1 MRRRCQDRH
10 WYLPLDLPL
19 IVGKERRPKQQALPK
34 DAALFIGRDRHVD
47 GNFPAPNLDFCL
59 LCVTQV
65 LEPLGS
71 FTDPEPEPV
80 TRNLPSSSKYKTGVV
95 CGSPVLRPG
104 TVISNTGMPRTLPIS
119 RPPDV
124 RYRPLLSRL
133 PARTKGFGTAISGS
147 LSFALWRPG
156 EKAVLRLQHS

>member
-1 MRRRCQDRH
+1 MRRRHQDRH

-19 IVGKERRPKQQALPK
+19 IVGKERGPEQQALPE
-34 DAALFIGRDRHVD
+34 DAALFIGRDRHID

-65 LEPLGS
+65 LEPLGFFYRS
-71 FTDPEPEPV
+71 R
-80 TRNLPSSSKYKTGVV
+80 TRASHQELAIVLENKTGVV

-104 TVISNTGMPRTLPIS
+104 TVISDTGMPRTLPIS

-124 RYRPLLSRL
+124 RYRPLLSHL
-133 PARTKGFGTAISGS
+133 PARTKGFGTAMSAS
-147 LSFALWRPG
+147 LSFALWRTG
-156 EKAVLRLQHS
+156 EKAVLRHHA

>member
-65 LEPLGS
+65 LEPLGFFYRS
-71 FTDPEPEPV
+71 R
-80 TRNLPSSSKYKTGVV
+80 TRASHQELAIVLEIPDRRGV
-95 CGSPVLRPG
+95 CGRRSYARG
-104 TVISNTGMPRTLPIS
+104 TVSSNTGMPRTLPLVG
-119 RPPDV
+119 R
-124 RYRPLLSRL
+124 RM
-133 PARTKGFGTAISGS
+133 FGTGRCSATYPHAPKVSGRPYREVS
-147 LSFALWRPG
+147 HLRDGALVR
-156 EKAVLRLQHS
+156 RLF

>member
-1 MRRRCQDRH
+1 MRRCQDRH

-34 DAALFIGRDRHVD
+34 DAALFIGRDRYVD

-65 LEPLGS
+65 LEPLGFFYRS
-71 FTDPEPEPV
+71 R
-80 TRNLPSSSKYKTGVV
+80 TRASHQELAIVLENKTGVV

-104 TVISNTGMPRTLPIS
+104 TVISNTGMPRTLPLVG
-119 RPPDV
+119 R
-124 RYRPLLSRL
+124 RM
-133 PARTKGFGTAISGS
+133 FGTGRCSAAYPHAPKVSGRPYREVS
-147 LSFALWRPG
+147 HLRDGALVR
-156 EKAVLRLQHS
+156 RLF